1 MKLEANKKRRD
12 VDDRIKVG
20 SKVWLNLEGIS
31 LNRFNLRPCPKLNP
45 KYFGPFEVIAQ
56 PGLIR
61 YKLKL
66 PDDAYIHD
74 TFHVARLKPYNDPAM
89 VRFRSRQLPTEYRD
103 TTEYEIEKILD
114 HDVMWGSRWYNVHW
128 RGYDEVTES
137 SWESRSSLISTAPKA
152 VRAYES
158 KFPIVPGEKTRKKRQ
173 RK

>member
-1 MKLEANKKRRD
+1 M
-12 VDDRIKVG
+12 
-20 SKVWLNLEGIS
+20 
-31 LNRFNLRPCPKLNP
+31 
-45 KYFGPFEVIAQ
+45 IAQ

-128 RGYDEVTES
+128 R
-137 SWESRSSLISTAPKA
+137 
-152 VRAYES
+152 
-158 KFPIVPGEKTRKKRQ
+158 
-173 RK
+173 